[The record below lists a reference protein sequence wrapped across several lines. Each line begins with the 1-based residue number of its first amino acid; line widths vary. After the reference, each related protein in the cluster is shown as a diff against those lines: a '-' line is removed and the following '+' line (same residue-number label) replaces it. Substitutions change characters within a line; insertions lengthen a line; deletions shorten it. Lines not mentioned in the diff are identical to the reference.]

1 MQKTV
6 CIPADGLLHTVQE
19 TAPEIRICFQV
30 KRQGRSSVQEG
41 KRTMAGRHSRT
52 RRTARKRSCRK
63 QRHPFLSFC
72 AGCLCLAGICFG
84 AYLWLESVQD
94 ILPQLEAEQVSA
106 GEFRP
111 QVGEPPY
118 RVVVDAGHGGADPGA
133 QGVLVEKDVTAETAS
148 VLLQW
153 LTADPNYIP
162 LQTRDDFE
170 QTATPSERAARAREQ
185 APQLLLSIHANSAA
199 NGSGAAGF
207 ECYPAVPGRT
217 WHNESFYFAQRLAE
231 GMQAAGEPLR
241 GYGGVRYIYYL
252 ENDQKQLVE
261 NTHTEIRPERSFTL
275 LEDVDCP
282 AVLAEQCFV
291 TSEADVARLGT
302 KEGCARAARIYYEAI
317 CAYFGTEPAAG

>member
-1 MQKTV
+1 
-6 CIPADGLLHTVQE
+6 
-19 TAPEIRICFQV
+19 
-30 KRQGRSSVQEG
+30 
-41 KRTMAGRHSRT
+41 MAGRHSRT

-199 NGSGAAGF
+199 NG
-207 ECYPAVPGRT
+207 
-217 WHNESFYFAQRLAE
+217 
-231 GMQAAGEPLR
+231 
-241 GYGGVRYIYYL
+241 
-252 ENDQKQLVE
+252 
-261 NTHTEIRPERSFTL
+261 EI
-275 LEDVDCP
+275 
-282 AVLAEQCFV
+282 
-291 TSEADVARLGT
+291 
-302 KEGCARAARIYYEAI
+302 KK
-317 CAYFGTEPAAG
+317 

>member
-1 MQKTV
+1 
-6 CIPADGLLHTVQE
+6 
-19 TAPEIRICFQV
+19 
-30 KRQGRSSVQEG
+30 
-41 KRTMAGRHSRT
+41 MAGRHSRT

-162 LQTRDDFE
+162 LGTKMYIVSNDGQYVYGYCVAEDTG
-170 QTATPSERAARAREQ
+170 
-185 APQLLLSIHANSAA
+185 SAIKGYKVDLYFNTIA
-199 NGSGAAGF
+199 
-207 ECYPAVPGRT
+207 ECYA
-217 WHNESFYFAQRLAE
+217 F
-231 GMQAAGEPLR
+231 
-241 GYGGVRYIYYL
+241 GVRTCTLYIL
-252 ENDQKQLVE
+252 N
-261 NTHTEIRPERSFTL
+261 
-275 LEDVDCP
+275 
-282 AVLAEQCFV
+282 
-291 TSEADVARLGT
+291 
-302 KEGCARAARIYYEAI
+302 
-317 CAYFGTEPAAG
+317 